1 MKQIIVITGASNGFG
16 RMAAQKLAKAGHTVY
31 AGIRET
37 AGRNAPQVAALAA
50 FASEIS
56 ANLRAV
62 ERIDD
67 KTVPAI

>member
-1 MKQIIVITGASNGFG
+1 MKLIIVVTGASSGFG
-16 RMAAQKLAKAGHTVY
+16 RMAAQELAKAGHTIY

-50 FASEIS
+50 FASENS
-56 ANLRAV
+56 ANMRAI

>member
-1 MKQIIVITGASNGFG
+1 MKQIIVVTGASSKFG
-16 RMAAQKLAKAGHTVY
+16 RMAAQELAKAGHTVD

-37 AGRNAPQVAALAA
+37 ARRNAPQVAALAA
-50 FASEIS
+50 FAPESS

-67 KTVPAI
+67 KTVLAI

>member
-1 MKQIIVITGASNGFG
+1 MKQIIVVTRASSGFG
-16 RMAAQKLAKAGHTVY
+16 RMAAQELATAGHTVY

-37 AGRNAPQVAALAA
+37 AKRNAPQVAALAA